1 MQVTY
6 SAFFFLKKGQYIT
19 VTTSKTHGIAV
30 TRSITLNFSLCS
42 TPNTKQNQ
50 NKTNLVGGRGFG
62 GRGAMKFSEGYIS
75 VSLEGSQGVQMS
87 QIKMISIQNTL
98 EKFKGSNNNLKN

>member
-1 MQVTY
+1 
-6 SAFFFLKKGQYIT
+6 
-19 VTTSKTHGIAV
+19 
-30 TRSITLNFSLCS
+30 
-42 TPNTKQNQ
+42 
-50 NKTNLVGGRGFG
+50 
-62 GRGAMKFSEGYIS
+62 MKFSEGYIS